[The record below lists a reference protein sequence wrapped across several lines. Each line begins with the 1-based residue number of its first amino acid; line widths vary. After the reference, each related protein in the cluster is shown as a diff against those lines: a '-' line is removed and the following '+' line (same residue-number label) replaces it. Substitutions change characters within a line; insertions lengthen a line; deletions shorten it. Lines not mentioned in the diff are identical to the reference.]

1 MIDGH
6 GGVRKKFNIAIVQE
20 LLDGVQSI
28 FITQEFATSSTS
40 FTKNWITGWWCI
52 LKQILILRNFLKNQT
67 HDRNLMLIV
76 VANSLV
82 WSS

>member
-40 FTKNWITGWWCI
+40 FTKN
-52 LKQILILRNFLKNQT
+52 
-67 HDRNLMLIV
+67 
-76 VANSLV
+76 
-82 WSS
+82 